1 MSDETKRMGVSPN
14 DVKTLLADIHEAAEY
29 VTSRSSL
36 KPRCGI
42 ILGTGL
48 GKFTEKLKLDVSIPY
63 EDIPGFPISTVTG
76 HAGVMHLGTLSGEEG
91 DVPLVVLDGRFHL
104 YEGYTPVQIAA
115 PIRVLKLLG
124 VETLVVT
131 NASGGLNPNFKAGEI
146 MLITDHINYT
156 GHDPLIGENLDEIGK
171 RFPDMTR
178 AYDPEYRE
186 IAIEEAAKLGI
197 PLQRGVYIGIRGP
210 SLETPAETRLLKL
223 LGGDATGM
231 STVMEVIAAV
241 HAGLRVLGF
250 SVISNVNRPD
260 CMEPILLE
268 DILETMART
277 APHVIQLIQKALTRI
292 QEESHS

>member
-1 MSDETKRMGVSPN
+1 MADETKRMGVLPG
-14 DVKTLLADIHEAAEY
+14 DVKRLLADIHSAAEY
-29 VTSRSSL
+29 VKQRTSLS
-36 KPRCGI
+36 PRYGV

-48 GKFTEKLKLDVSIPY
+48 GDFTRSMEIDVSIPY
-63 EDIPGFPISTVTG
+63 EDIPGFPVSTVTG

-91 DVPLVVLDGRFHL
+91 DVPLLVLDGRFHL

-131 NASGGLNPNFKAGEI
+131 NAAGGLNLHFQAGEI

-156 GHDPLIGENLDEIGK
+156 GHDPLIGENLDEIGG

-186 IAIEEAAKLGI
+186 IATEEAARLGI
-197 PLQRGVYIGIRGP
+197 PLNRGVYIGIRGP

-241 HAGLRVLGF
+241 QAGLRVLGF

-260 CMEPILLE
+260 CMKPILLE

-277 APHVIQLIQKALTRI
+277 APHMIQLIQKTLTRI
-292 QEESHS
+292 QRESRS